1 MEKLFRFINDSPTAF
16 HAVANM
22 RIRLHDAGAVE
33 LFENEAWDIQAN
45 QIYYVARNGSALIAF
60 SIPEGLKG
68 FRVFASHNDSPSYKI
83 KENPEITVEGQYIK
97 LNVERYGGMI
107 APTWFDRPLSVAG
120 RVVVKRGNGF
130 ASRLVKVDRDLL
142 LIPSVAIHMN
152 REINDGYKYNPQV
165 DLLPLY
171 GGKDSKDTFMK
182 IIAEAAGVAPEDILG
197 HDLYLY
203 TREPA
208 AVWGGQSEFFSA
220 PRIDDL
226 ECTCAGFEGFLSA
239 DRAEHACV
247 FCAFDNEEVGSATR
261 QGAASTFLKDTLQRI
276 TEALGESRTDFLR
289 RVSESFMI
297 SADNGHSVHPNHA
310 EKTDPT
316 NRPVMN
322 GGILLKYSAN
332 QRYTTDG
339 LSAAIL
345 KDLCRTAEVPYQI
358 FFNRSDMA
366 GGSTLGNL
374 SVIQVPFNTVDIG
387 LAQLGM
393 HSAYE
398 TAGVKDYAYMEKLAK
413 TLFS

>member
-22 RIRLHDAGAVE
+22 RVRLHEEGGIE
-33 LFENEAWDIQAN
+33 LFENEEWNLKRN
-45 QIYYVARNGSALIAF
+45 QIYYVVRNGSALIAF
-60 SIPEGLKG
+60 SVAKELNG

-83 KENPEITVEGQYIK
+83 KENPEITVEGQYVK

-107 APTWFDRPLSVAG
+107 APSWFDRPLSVAG
-120 RVVVKRGNGF
+120 RVVVKRGKGF
-130 ASRLVKVDRDLL
+130 SSLLVKVDRDLL

-165 DLLPLY
+165 DLLPLF
-171 GGKDSKDTFMK
+171 GGKDSKDTFMD
-182 IIAEAAGVAPEDILG
+182 IIAASAGVKKEEILG

-203 TREPA
+203 NRDEA
-208 AVWGGQSEFFSA
+208 KVWGGQNEFFSA

-226 ECTCAGFEGFLSA
+226 ECACAGLEGFLA
-239 DRAEHACV
+239 GRRVDHTCL

-261 QGAASTFLKDTLQRI
+261 QGAASTFMRDTLQRI
-276 TEALGESRTDFLR
+276 IDALGESGSDYLR
-289 RVSESFMI
+289 RVADSFMI

-339 LSAAIL
+339 MSAAML
-345 KDLCRTAEVPYQI
+345 KDLCAEAGVPFQI
-358 FFNRSDMA
+358 FFNRSDMM

-387 LAQLGM
+387 LAQLAM

-398 TAGVKDYAYMEKLAK
+398 TAGVMDYEYMEKLAK
-413 TLFS
+413 PLFS